1 MDEPVNGR
9 ITGIKELPGEK
20 FIVVLESG
28 DKLTIGVSAYVKF
41 GLFTGKILNSEEIE
55 QIEAENLLNKTELAA
70 LRYLSIRSHTKKEL
84 KLKLLKKKFPAA
96 GIDTVLKKLE
106 EMGYINDEN
115 TAGYYVAELQRL
127 KKEGKDLI
135 LSRLIKKGLS
145 RQVISKTMEKVFS
158 VETETDNCRSL
169 AKKKYQIIRG
179 KENDEI
185 KALKKLYDFL
195 LGKGFSYELIKKVI
209 NEIKTDSFPEF
220 D

>member
-1 MDEPVNGR
+1 MDEPVTGR
-9 ITGIKELPGEK
+9 ITGIRELPGER
-20 FIVVLESG
+20 FTVILESG
-28 DKLTIGVSAYVKF
+28 EKLTISASAYLKF
-41 GLFTGKILNSEEIE
+41 GLFTGKVLNSEEIE
-55 QIEAENLLNKTELAA
+55 QIEAENLLSKIELGA

-84 KLKLLKKKFPAA
+84 KLKLLKKKFPAS
-96 GIDTVLKKLE
+96 GIDTVLNKLE
-106 EMGYINDEN
+106 SMGYINDEN

-158 VETETDNCRSL
+158 EEAETDNCRTL
-169 AKKKYQIIRG
+169 ARKKYQMLRG
-179 KENDEI
+179 KEKDEI

-209 NEIKTDSFPEF
+209 NELKTDSFPEF